1 MGLPINRLIVAT
13 NENNVLDEFFRTGQ
27 YSPRDAAHT
36 YVTSSPSM
44 DISKASNFER
54 FIFDLVGRDANQ
66 VQALWA
72 QVAQG
77 KGFNLKDQLNTIHQ
91 QYGFVSGSSTHADRL
106 AIIQSVYE
114 TDGELIDPHTA
125 DGIKV
130 ARQLREPNET
140 IVCLET
146 ALAAKFEATIH
157 EAVGSVAVPRPAK
170 LAGLEDLPQRVQV
183 IDSDADTVK
192 TIIRNKVGGA

>member
-1 MGLPINRLIVAT
+1 
-13 NENNVLDEFFRTGQ
+13 
-27 YSPRDAAHT
+27 
-36 YVTSSPSM
+36 M

-54 FIFDLVGRDANQ
+54 FIFDLVERDADQ
-66 VQALWA
+66 VQSLWA
-72 QVAQG
+72 NVAQG
-77 KGFNLKDQLNTIHQ
+77 NGFNLQDKLDIIHQ
-91 QYGFVSGSSTHADRL
+91 KYGFVSGSSTHADRL
-106 AIIQSVYE
+106 ATIKSVYQ

-130 ARQLREPNET
+130 ARELRKSNET

-192 TIIRNKVGGA
+192 SIIRNKVGGA